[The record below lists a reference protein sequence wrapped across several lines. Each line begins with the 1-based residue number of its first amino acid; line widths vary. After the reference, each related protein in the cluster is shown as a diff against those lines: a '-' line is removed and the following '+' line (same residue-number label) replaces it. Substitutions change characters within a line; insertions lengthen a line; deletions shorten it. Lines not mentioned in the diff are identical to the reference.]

1 MRWTQG
7 KLYTGGKD
15 GFLRVWET
23 ASGLSEVHKI
33 DFQGVLIRAI
43 DVNGDNGLVG
53 MRDGTIYQISISS
66 GS

>member
-1 MRWTQG
+1 MRI
-7 KLYTGGKD
+7 
-15 GFLRVWET
+15 WET

-53 MRDGTIYQISISS
+53 MRDGTIYQISVSS